1 MAHARP
7 LMNTGV
13 AIASAAAIA
22 VGPSIVMAGS
32 PTPVALSTAKYQLT
46 ALADVT
52 IEGIAGALVD
62 GWGGFIGPDDPFYPN
77 TFNNDVKLTGAN
89 GLAYYL
95 ADQALEGIAP
105 YNVEN
110 YFFEVGSRSS
120 SNTVLAGLGA
130 VAYVGVGSTFGIDS
144 VPAQLV
150 KAITTGAFDL
160 GGILGGIDLAN
171 IVPTVLALAANVP
184 VIGPLVSVYLTG
196 QVPGDETAYGTGL
209 AGVVAYAQTA
219 LPGISDLIN
228 GFGAGSDDED
238 DDEDDDESDDERDE
252 ESDEESDEDDLD
264 DDREGNDESKKSGW
278 KVKSAASLASDVSVA
293 DVSVADV
300 SVVDVAVVDV
310 ADKAPAISSGATEP
324 ADVETAAKAVIT
336 VDSSDDTDAGVASK
350 PAASKRGVHRANTPD
365 EGSQKDSPDTA
376 KTSKRTASRPSR
388 SN

>member
-13 AIASAAAIA
+13 ALVSAAAIA

-52 IEGIAGALVD
+52 IEGITGALVD
-62 GWGGFIGPDDPFYPN
+62 GWGGFIGTDDPFYPN

-110 YFFEVGSRSS
+110 YFFEVGSQSS
-120 SNTVLAGLGA
+120 SNTVVAGLGA
-130 VAYVGVGSTFGIDS
+130 VAYVGVGSTFGVDS

-196 QVPGDETAYGTGL
+196 QAPGDETAYGTGL

-219 LPGISDLIN
+219 LPGISHLIN

-238 DDEDDDESDDERDE
+238 DDEDDGEDDHDH
-252 ESDEESDEDDLD
+252 DHDLD

-300 SVVDVAVVDV
+300 

-324 ADVETAAKAVIT
+324 ADTEMAAKAVIK

-350 PAASKRGVHRANTPD
+350 PAASKRGLHRANTPD
-365 EGSQKDSPDTA
+365 EGSQKDSPDAA
-376 KTSKRTASRPSR
+376 KTSKRTAYRPSR

>member
-1 MAHARP
+1 MVHARP

-13 AIASAAAIA
+13 ALASAAAIV
-22 VGPSIVMAGS
+22 VGPSIVMTGS

-46 ALADVT
+46 ALTDVT
-52 IEGIAGALVD
+52 IEGITGALLD
-62 GWGGFIGPDDPFYPN
+62 GWGGFIGPEDPFYPN
-77 TFNNDVKLTGAN
+77 TFNNDVKLTGAS

-95 ADQALEGIAP
+95 VDQALEGIAP
-105 YNVEN
+105 YDLEN
-110 YFFEVGSRSS
+110 YFFEVGSRNA

-196 QVPGDETAYGTGL
+196 QVPGDEMAYGTGL

-219 LPGISDLIN
+219 LPGISDLFN

-238 DDEDDDESDDERDE
+238 DDEDDDESDDE
-252 ESDEESDEDDLD
+252 SDEDDDDLD
-264 DDREGNDESKKSGW
+264 DDREDNDESKKSGW
-278 KVKSAASLASDVSVA
+278 KVKSAASLASDVAVA
-293 DVSVADV
+293 DVAVA
-300 SVVDVAVVDV
+300 DV
-310 ADKAPAISSGATEP
+310 ADKAPASSAGATEP
-324 ADVETAAKAVIT
+324 TDVDTGAKAVIK

-350 PAASKRGVHRANTPD
+350 PAASKRGLHRANTPE
-365 EGSQKDSPDTA
+365 EGSQKASPDAA
-376 KTSKRTASRPSR
+376 KTSKRTTSRPSR